1 MIDSYLTVL
10 SGASDEIVVQKSR
23 FIGFA
28 FPCKTES
35 EALCCIKKLKDQY
48 HDATH
53 HCYAY
58 IIGENS
64 GIMRYS
70 DDGEPGG
77 TAGLPI
83 INVLRSKGV
92 VDCCIVVVRYF
103 GGTKLGTG
111 GLARAYTQGC
121 QIALRAAKLVR
132 MEKTLVQFC
141 RVPYS
146 CWDSIQRLLPRIPA
160 RIDSVSFG
168 ASTSVES
175 ATAAPA
181 LSACVCLPRHAVSII
196 KAKIIKILFL
206 IFLSSFEAAK
216 VKKISKL
223 ETSLSE
229 LQNALAK
236 PYEYQT
242 LTAQS

>member
-160 RIDSVSFG
+160 RIDSVSYG
-168 ASTSVES
+168 ADIEFSLYARIHDSSSVTES
-175 ATAAPA
+175 IQ
-181 LSACVCLPRHAVSII
+181 SVSNRSII
-196 KAKIIKILFL
+196 ISDTKEEFSAWAED
-206 IFLSSFEAAK
+206 EAQ
-216 VKKISKL
+216 I
-223 ETSLSE
+223 
-229 LQNALAK
+229 
-236 PYEYQT
+236 
-242 LTAQS
+242 